1 MSADRRAALFG
12 EDLSGEQPLP
22 ELLADV
28 QDRLR
33 ALATKYEPA
42 LSAGERFGIL
52 DEALDELDAAL
63 ERVRDARAKLLRIE
77 LRLASAYETG
87 IARIREAQRDGDT
100 GGTA

>member
-1 MSADRRAALFG
+1 MRRDRRAELFG
-12 EDLSGEQPLP
+12 EDLGGEQPLP
-22 ELLADV
+22 ELLAEV

-33 ALATKYEPA
+33 ALATKYAPA
-42 LSAGERFGIL
+42 LSAGERFEIL

-87 IARIREAQRDGDT
+87 IARIREAERDGET
-100 GGTA
+100 GDAA

>member
-1 MSADRRAALFG
+1 MSADRRAPLFG

-42 LSAGERFGIL
+42 LSAGERFEIL

-87 IARIREAQRDGDT
+87 IARIREAERDGDT

>member
-1 MSADRRAALFG
+1 MSADRRVALFG

-42 LSAGERFGIL
+42 LSAGERFEIL

-87 IARIREAQRDGDT
+87 IARIREAQRDGDA